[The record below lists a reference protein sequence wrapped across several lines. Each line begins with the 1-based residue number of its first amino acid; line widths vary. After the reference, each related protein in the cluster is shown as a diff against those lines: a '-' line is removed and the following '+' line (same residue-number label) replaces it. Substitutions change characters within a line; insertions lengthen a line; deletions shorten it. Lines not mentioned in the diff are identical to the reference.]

1 MDEYVEITKE
11 EMLGLREMGVEC
23 FRSTG
28 LVYPGALTPVSD
40 FYVAYAHSMY
50 RGHRF
55 YVKENSSATSPD
67 S

>member
-28 LVYPGALTPVSD
+28 PVHPDALTPVSD
-40 FYVAYAHSMY
+40 FYVAYAHSY
-50 RGHRF
+50 RSHRF
-55 YVKENSSATSPD
+55 YVKGSSATSPD

>member
-28 LVYPGALTPVSD
+28 LVHPGAPTPVSD

-50 RGHRF
+50 RHRF